1 MLDLSTEYLGLKL
14 KNPLVPSASPLTRS
28 VDQSRALEDA
38 GAAALVMYSLFEEEM
53 RAESMDMER
62 RMIDRAIA
70 QAAAAGLKADNFR
83 YRSGLD
89 LYLEQV
95 MALKSALEIPVIASL
110 NGVGMSDWVAV
121 GRELEKA
128 GADALELNVYYIA
141 ADAAQSPDT
150 IEGRFL
156 YLLQSLRAAV
166 SLPIAM
172 KISPYFC
179 ALPAFVQK
187 LEASGAGAVVL
198 FNRFFQPDIDLE
210 TLAPSDQH
218 LLSGPSERLLAMRWI
233 SLLYGRG
240 GLSLAGSGGVYSR
253 DDALKMILSGAD
265 VVNLTSA
272 LLQHGPGRLSE
283 ILAGMEA
290 WMRAKGFDS
299 LAQFKGMLSQQPWD
313 DTSAL
318 TRESYLMLLDNYAT
332 RDSIHSDAV

>member
-1 MLDLSTEYLGLKL
+1 MLDLTTEYLGLKL

-62 RMIDRAIA
+62 RMVDQAIA
-70 QAAAAGLKADNFR
+70 HAAALGLRGDNFR

-95 MALKSALEIPVIASL
+95 TALKSALEIPVIASL
-110 NGVGMSDWVAV
+110 NGVGMTDWVAV

-141 ADAAQSPDT
+141 ADAAQSPET

-156 YLLQSLRAAV
+156 YLLKSLREAV

-187 LEASGAGAVVL
+187 LEATGAGAVVL

-233 SLLYGRG
+233 GLLHGRS
-240 GLSLAGSGGVYSR
+240 GLSLAGSGGVYTS

-272 LLQHGPGRLSE
+272 LLQHGPGRLRE

-290 WMRAKGFDS
+290 WMAAKGYDS

-318 TRESYLMLLDNYAT
+318 TREGYLMLLDNYAT
-332 RDSIHSDAV
+332 HDSTGPDAV